1 MSRTVALVL
10 GPSTG
15 GIGTHVQMLVTGLAA
30 RGWTVRVLGPTATDQ
45 LFGFAAAGAA
55 FTGISV
61 TNPPVAAAMLWRA
74 TMEVDVVHAHG
85 LRAGSVSVLAGR
97 RPLVVTW
104 HNAVLAPGGV
114 RRRLASAGEVA
125 VARAATVTLAASE
138 DLAARARALGGRDVR
153 YAPVAAPTPQVRRP
167 VAEVRATLG
176 VADGRPL
183 VVSVGR
189 LHRQKGHEVLIE
201 AATHWADLD
210 PLVVIAGDGPD
221 EVELRAVVA
230 ARRAPVRLLGRRDDV
245 PDLLAAA
252 DLVVLA
258 SRWEARALVAQEA
271 LLLARPLVATAV
283 GGLPALLDGG
293 AVLVPPDDV
302 AALAAA
308 GRELLGDRVRRQA
321 LAARGRARAGQWPTP
336 EDTVEQVA
344 AVYRELTGV
353 AE

>member
-1 MSRTVALVL
+1 MSGTAALVL

-15 GIGTHVQMLVTGLAA
+15 GIGTHVRMLVTGLTA
-30 RGWTVRVLGPTATDQ
+30 RGWTVRVIGPPATDE
-45 LFGFAAAGAA
+45 LFGFAAAGAR
-55 FTGISV
+55 FTAA
-61 TNPPVAAAMLWRA
+61 PVSRPTAAAVLRRA
-74 TMEVDVVHAHG
+74 TADVDVVHAHG
-85 LRAGSVSVLAGR
+85 LRAGSVAALAGR

-104 HNAVLAPGGV
+104 HNAVLALGGV
-114 RRRLASAGEVA
+114 RRRVAAAGEAA

-153 YAPVAAPTPQVRRP
+153 YAPVAAPRPEVRQP
-167 VAEVRATLG
+167 VAAVRATLG
-176 VADGRPL
+176 MADGRSL

-201 AATHWADLD
+201 AAARWVDLD

-221 EVELRAVVA
+221 EVTLRALVA
-230 ARRAPVRLLGRRDDV
+230 ARGAPVRLLGRRDDV

-252 DLVVLA
+252 DLVILA

-271 LLLARPLVATAV
+271 LLLGRPLVASAV
-283 GGLPALLDGG
+283 GGLPALLEDG
-293 AVLVPPDDV
+293 AVLVPAGDID
-302 AALAAA
+302 ALDAA
-308 GRELLGDRVRRQA
+308 GRELLDDPAARAA
-321 LAARGRARAGQWPTP
+321 LAARGRARAARWPTP

-353 AE
+353 AG